1 MEEVI
6 DSYEKLR
13 ILEEREKKRLESLIR
28 SKQRPEYKERV
39 RQYNKQ
45 YYSKK
50 KEKNK
55 LNEQFKDTP

>member
-13 ILEEREKKRLESLIR
+13 ILEEKEKKRLESLIR

-55 LNEQFKDTP
+55 LNEQFKDNP